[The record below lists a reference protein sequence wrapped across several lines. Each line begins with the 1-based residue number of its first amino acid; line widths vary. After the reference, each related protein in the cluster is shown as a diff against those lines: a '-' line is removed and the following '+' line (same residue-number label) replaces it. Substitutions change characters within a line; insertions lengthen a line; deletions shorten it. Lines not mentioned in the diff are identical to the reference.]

1 MEFHSEMGHAKQM
14 AKSVKVPKQTLQIS
28 TATKWKTIK
37 SNYILYI
44 MISLPIAYFVLFK
57 YIPMSN
63 IVIAFK
69 DYNMFKTVWASPWAA
84 DPFKYFRMAFSSLD
98 FLRALRN
105 TILLNFLDLLVG
117 FPFPILLALLLN
129 EIHFRRFKRVTQTI
143 LYMPHFLSW
152 IIISGMAMQIFAPE
166 NGIINTLLSRMGYET
181 IPFLSRPLLWILTYA
196 GLGVWQSAGYNTIVY
211 LAAIT
216 GINPELYEASEIDG
230 AGRLRK
236 MWHVTLPGIRPT
248 IVVMLI
254 LNLGR
259 ILNISFERPYA
270 LGNFLVRN
278 YSDVI
283 STYVYRVGIESQ
295 QFSLATAVGLF
306 QSVVCVIFLIA
317 ANSISERLGER
328 GIW

>member
-1 MEFHSEMGHAKQM
+1 MNMG
-14 AKSVKVPKQTLQIS
+14 KSIVFRKKTFRNQ
-28 TATKWKTIK
+28 TATKWKMIK

-44 MISLPIAYFVLFK
+44 MITLPMVYFIMFK
-57 YIPMSN
+57 YIPMTN

-69 DYNMFKTVWASPWAA
+69 DYNMFKTVWESPWAA
-84 DPFKYFRMAFSSLD
+84 DPLKYFKMAFSSLD

-105 TILLNFLDLLVG
+105 TILLNFLDLLAG
-117 FPFPILLALLLN
+117 FPFPILLAILLN
-129 EIHFRRFKRVTQTI
+129 EIPFKRFKRVTQTI

-152 IIISGMAMQIFAPE
+152 IIIYGMAMQIFAPE
-166 NGIINTLLSRMGYET
+166 NGIINILLSRLGYQT
-181 IPFLSRPLLWILTYA
+181 IPFLSKPLLWIITYV
-196 GLGVWQSAGYNTIVY
+196 GLGIWQSAGYNTIVY

-230 AGRLRK
+230 AGRLKRI
-236 MWHVTLPGIRPT
+236 WHVTLPGIRPT

-259 ILNISFERPYA
+259 ILNISFDRPYA
-270 LGNFLVRN
+270 LGNFLVRS

-306 QSVVCVIFLIA
+306 QSLVCVIFLVA
-317 ANSISERLGER
+317 ANNISERLGER

>member
-1 MEFHSEMGHAKQM
+1 MRKD
-14 AKSVKVPKQTLQIS
+14 TQILKAPLAQS
-28 TATKWKTIK
+28 LAGKWKLIRG
-37 SNYILYI
+37 NYILYV
-44 MISLPIAYFVLFK
+44 MLLLPLAYFVVFK
-57 YIPMSN
+57 YIPMTN

-69 DYNMFKTVWASPWAA
+69 DYNMFKTVWESPWAE
-84 DPFKYFRMAFSSLD
+84 DLLKYFKMAFSSLD
-98 FLRALRN
+98 FVRALRN
-105 TILLNFLDLLVG
+105 TILLNFLDLVFG
-117 FPFPILLALLLN
+117 FPFPILLALMLN
-129 EIHFRRFKRVTQTI
+129 EIAFKRFKRVTQTI

-166 NGIINTLLSRMGYET
+166 NGMINILLSRMGQQT
-181 IPFLSRPLLWILTYA
+181 IPFLSDSTLWVITYV

-236 MWHVTLPGIRPT
+236 ILHVTLPGIRPT

-259 ILNISFERPYA
+259 ILNISFDRPYA
-270 LGNFLVRN
+270 LGNFLVRDW
-278 YSDVI
+278 SDVI
-283 STYVYRVGIESQ
+283 STYVYRVGIQSQ

-306 QSVVCVIFLIA
+306 QSVVCVIFLVS
-317 ANSISERLGER
+317 ANVISERMGER

>member
-1 MEFHSEMGHAKQM
+1 MRKDTQSLKAPLAGSMSE
-14 AKSVKVPKQTLQIS
+14 
-28 TATKWKTIK
+28 KWKMIRN
-37 SNYILYI
+37 NYILYL
-44 MISLPIAYFVLFK
+44 MLLLPLVYFVIFK
-57 YIPMSN
+57 YIPMTN

-69 DYNMFKTVWASPWAA
+69 DYNMFKTVWESPWAD
-84 DPFKYFRMAFSSLD
+84 DPFKYFKMAFSSLD
-98 FLRALRN
+98 FTRALRN
-105 TILLNFLDLLVG
+105 TILLNFLDLIVG
-117 FPFPILLALLLN
+117 FPFPILLALMLN
-129 EIHFRRFKRVTQTI
+129 EIAFKRFKRVTQTI

-166 NGIINTLLSRMGYET
+166 NGVVNILLTRMGYQT
-181 IPFLSRPLLWILTYA
+181 IPFLSNPILWVITYVV
-196 GLGVWQSAGYNTIVY
+196 LGVWQSAGYNTIVY

-216 GINPELYEASEIDG
+216 GINPELYEAAEIDG

-236 MWHVTLPGIRPT
+236 IFHVTMPSIRPT

-259 ILNISFERPYA
+259 ILSIGFDRPYA

-283 STYVYRVGIESQ
+283 STYVYRVGIQSQ

-306 QSVVCVIFLIA
+306 QSVVCVIFLVS
-317 ANSISERLGER
+317 ANVISERMGER

>member
-1 MEFHSEMGHAKQM
+1 MRKD
-14 AKSVKVPKQTLQIS
+14 TQILKAPLAQS
-28 TATKWKTIK
+28 LAGKWKLIRG
-37 SNYILYI
+37 NYILYV
-44 MISLPIAYFVLFK
+44 MLLLPLAYFVVFK
-57 YIPMSN
+57 YIPMTN

-69 DYNMFKTVWASPWAA
+69 DYNMFKTVWESPWAE
-84 DPFKYFRMAFSSLD
+84 DLLKYFKMAFSSLD
-98 FLRALRN
+98 FVRALRN
-105 TILLNFLDLLVG
+105 TILLNFLDLVFG
-117 FPFPILLALLLN
+117 FPFPILLALMLN
-129 EIHFRRFKRVTQTI
+129 EIAFKRFKRVTQTI

-166 NGIINTLLSRMGYET
+166 NGMINILLSRMGQQT
-181 IPFLSRPLLWILTYA
+181 IPFLSDTTLWVITYV

-236 MWHVTLPGIRPT
+236 ILHVTLPGIRPT

-259 ILNISFERPYA
+259 ILNISFDRPYA
-270 LGNFLVRN
+270 LGNFLVRDW
-278 YSDVI
+278 SDVI
-283 STYVYRVGIESQ
+283 STYVYRVGIQSQ

-306 QSVVCVIFLIA
+306 QSVVCVIFLVS
-317 ANSISERLGER
+317 ANVISERMGER

>member
-1 MEFHSEMGHAKQM
+1 MQAQATKAKP
-14 AKSVKVPKQTLQIS
+14 AKPKQPGTS
-28 TATKWKTIK
+28 EAARKWKTIK

-44 MISLPIAYFVLFK
+44 MILFPLIFFILFK
-57 YIPMSN
+57 YRPMTN

-69 DYNMFKTVWASPWAA
+69 DYNMFNKTVWESPWA
-84 DPFKYFRMAFSSLD
+84 DDLFKYFKMAFGSAD

-105 TILLNFLDLLVG
+105 TIVLNFLDLLVG
-117 FPFPILLALLLN
+117 FPFPIILAILLN
-129 EIHFRRFKRVTQTI
+129 EVAFKRFKRFTQTI
-143 LYMPHFLSW
+143 VYMPNFLSW
-152 IIISGMAMQIFAPE
+152 IIISGIAMQIFAPE
-166 NGIINTLLSRMGYET
+166 NGIINILLSRMGMNT
-181 IPFLSRPLLWILTYA
+181 IPFLSDPVLWVCTYILLGI
-196 GLGVWQSAGYNTIVY
+196 WQSAGYNAIVY

-216 GINPELYEASEIDG
+216 GINSELYEAAEVDG
-230 AGRLRK
+230 AGRFRK
-236 MWHVTLPGIRPT
+236 IWHVTLPGIRPT

-259 ILNISFERPYA
+259 ILNISFDRPYA
-270 LGNFLVRN
+270 MGNYMVRQ

-306 QSVVCVIFLIA
+306 QSLVCVIFLIA
-317 ANSISERLGER
+317 ANAISERLGER

>member
-1 MEFHSEMGHAKQM
+1 MSKG
-14 AKSVKVPKQTLQIS
+14 VKGEQSSLS
-28 TATKWKTIK
+28 SAAFRKWKMIK
-37 SNYILYI
+37 ANYVLYI
-44 MISLPIAYFVLFK
+44 MIFLPLVYFVVFK
-57 YIPMSN
+57 YIPMTN

-69 DYNMFKTVWASPWAA
+69 DYNMFRSVWSSPWAT
-84 DPFKYFRMAFSSLD
+84 DLFKYFKMAFTSLD

-117 FPFPILLALLLN
+117 FPFPIILAILLN
-129 EIHFRRFKRVTQTI
+129 EIAFKRFKRVTQTI

-166 NGIINTLLSRMGYET
+166 NGIINIMLSRLGHDT
-181 IPFLSRPLLWILTYA
+181 IPFLSDPVLWIITYVA
-196 GLGVWQSAGYNTIVY
+196 LGVWQSAGYNTIVY

-216 GINPELYEASEIDG
+216 GINSELYEAAEVDG
-230 AGRLRK
+230 AGRLCK
-236 MWHVTLPGIRPT
+236 IWNVTLPGIRPT

-259 ILNISFERPYA
+259 ILSIGFDRPYA
-270 LGNFLVRN
+270 MGNFLVRD

-283 STYVYRVGIESQ
+283 STYVYRVGIQSQ

-317 ANSISERLGER
+317 ANAISERLGER

>member
-1 MEFHSEMGHAKQM
+1 ML
-14 AKSVKVPKQTLQIS
+14 KSTKITKPVSQVRV
-28 TATKWKTIK
+28 AAKWKLIK
-37 SNYILYI
+37 NNYILYI
-44 MISLPIAYFVLFK
+44 MISLPLAYFVLFK
-57 YIPMSN
+57 YIPMTN

-69 DYNMFKTVWASPWAA
+69 DYNMFKDVWDSPWAA
-84 DPFKYFRMAFSSLD
+84 DIFKYFKMAFSSLD

-105 TILLNFLDLLVG
+105 TILLNFLDLLAG
-117 FPFPILLALLLN
+117 FPFPIVLALLLN
-129 EIHFRRFKRVTQTI
+129 EIVFKRFKRVTQTI

-152 IIISGMAMQIFAPE
+152 IIISGMALQIFAPE
-166 NGIINTLLSRMGYET
+166 NGLVNILLSRMGHNT
-181 IPFLSRPLLWILTYA
+181 IPFLSDSLLWVITYV

-216 GINPELYEASEIDG
+216 SINPELYEASEIDG

-236 MWHVTLPGIRPT
+236 IWNVTLPGIRPT

-259 ILNISFERPYA
+259 ILSIPFDRPYA
-270 LGNFLVRN
+270 MGNFLVRD

-283 STYVYRVGIESQ
+283 STYVYRVGIQSQ

-306 QSVVCVIFLIA
+306 QSLVCVIFLIA
-317 ANSISERLGER
+317 ANTISERMGER

>member
-1 MEFHSEMGHAKQM
+1 
-14 AKSVKVPKQTLQIS
+14 
-28 TATKWKTIK
+28 
-37 SNYILYI
+37 
-44 MISLPIAYFVLFK
+44 
-57 YIPMSN
+57 
-63 IVIAFK
+63 
-69 DYNMFKTVWASPWAA
+69 
-84 DPFKYFRMAFSSLD
+84 
-98 FLRALRN
+98 
-105 TILLNFLDLLVG
+105 LVFG
-117 FPFPILLALLLN
+117 FPFPILLALMLN
-129 EIHFRRFKRVTQTI
+129 EIAFKQFKRVTQTI

-166 NGIINTLLSRMGYET
+166 NGMINILLSRMGQQP
-181 IPFLSRPLLWILTYA
+181 IPFLSDTTLWVITYV

-236 MWHVTLPGIRPT
+236 ILHVTLPGIRPT

-259 ILNISFERPYA
+259 ILNISFDRPYA
-270 LGNFLVRN
+270 LGNFLVRDW
-278 YSDVI
+278 SDVI
-283 STYVYRVGIESQ
+283 STYVYRVGIQSQ

-306 QSVVCVIFLIA
+306 QSVVCVIFLVS
-317 ANSISERLGER
+317 ANVISERMGER

>member
-1 MEFHSEMGHAKQM
+1 MQHIKSSKTERRAEFNRNLKQ
-14 AKSVKVPKQTLQIS
+14 
-28 TATKWKTIK
+28 IK

-44 MISLPIAYFVLFK
+44 MISLPLIFFILFK
-57 YIPMSN
+57 YRPMTN

-69 DYNMFKTVWASPWAA
+69 DYNMFRTVWESPWA
-84 DPFKYFRMAFSSLD
+84 DDLLKYFKMAFSSAD

-105 TILLNFLDLLVG
+105 TISLNFLDLVIG
-117 FPFPILLALLLN
+117 FPFPIILAILLN
-129 EIHFRRFKRVTQTI
+129 EVAFKRFKRLVQTI
-143 LYMPHFLSW
+143 VYMPHFLSW
-152 IIISGMAMQIFAPE
+152 IIISGIAMQIFAPE
-166 NGIINTLLSRMGYET
+166 NGMINILLSRMGLNT
-181 IPFLSRPLLWILTYA
+181 IPFLSDPVLWVCTYIF
-196 GLGVWQSAGYNTIVY
+196 LGIWQSAGYNAIVY

-216 GINPELYEASEIDG
+216 GINSELYEAAEVDG

-236 MWHVTLPGIRPT
+236 IWHVTLPGIRPT

-259 ILNISFERPYA
+259 ILNISFDRPYA
-270 LGNFLVRN
+270 MGNYMVRQ

-317 ANSISERLGER
+317 ANAICEKMGEQ

>member
-1 MEFHSEMGHAKQM
+1 MGHVNHM
-14 AKSVKVPKQTLQIS
+14 LNSVNSTKSVFKIS
-28 TATKWKTIK
+28 SSPKWKLIK

-44 MISLPIAYFVLFK
+44 MISLPLVYFILFK

-69 DYNMFKTVWASPWAA
+69 DYNMFKTVWESPWAA
-84 DPFKYFRMAFSSLD
+84 DPFKYFKMAFSSLD

-105 TILLNFLDLLVG
+105 TILLNFLDLLAG
-117 FPFPILLALLLN
+117 FPFPIILALLLN
-129 EIHFRRFKRVTQTI
+129 EIAYKRFKRITQTI

-152 IIISGMAMQIFAPE
+152 IIIYGLAMQIFAPK
-166 NGIINTLLSRMGYET
+166 NGMINILLSRMGYET
-181 IPFLSRPLLWILTYA
+181 IPFLSDPLLWIITYV
-196 GLGVWQSAGYNTIVY
+196 GLGIWQSAGYNTIVY

-236 MWHVTLPGIRPT
+236 MWNITLPGIRPT

-259 ILNISFERPYA
+259 ILNISFDRPYA

-317 ANSISERLGER
+317 ANQISERLGER

>member
-1 MEFHSEMGHAKQM
+1 MRKDT
-14 AKSVKVPKQTLQIS
+14 QTLKAPLAQ
-28 TATKWKTIK
+28 TLTGKWKLIRD
-37 SNYILYI
+37 NYILYV
-44 MISLPIAYFVLFK
+44 MLLLPLAYFVVFK
-57 YIPMSN
+57 YIPMTN

-69 DYNMFKTVWASPWAA
+69 DYNMFKTVWESPWSE
-84 DPFKYFRMAFSSLD
+84 DLFKYFKMAFSSLD
-98 FLRALRN
+98 FIRALRN

-117 FPFPILLALLLN
+117 FPFPILLALMLN
-129 EIHFRRFKRVTQTI
+129 EIAFKRFKRVTQTI

-166 NGIINTLLSRMGYET
+166 NGIINILLSRMGQQT
-181 IPFLSRPLLWILTYA
+181 IPFLSESTLWVVTYV

-236 MWHVTLPGIRPT
+236 ILHVTLPGIRPT

-259 ILNISFERPYA
+259 ILNISFDRPYA

-278 YSDVI
+278 WSDVI
-283 STYVYRVGIESQ
+283 STYVYRVGIQSQ

-306 QSVVCVIFLIA
+306 QSVVCVIFLVS
-317 ANSISERLGER
+317 ANIISERMGER

>member
-1 MEFHSEMGHAKQM
+1 MATAVKQQIKQNSVGQTGRNSERRR
-14 AKSVKVPKQTLQIS
+14 
-28 TATKWKTIK
+28 KWKTMK

-44 MISLPIAYFVLFK
+44 MILLPLIYFIVFR
-57 YIPMSN
+57 YIPMTD

-69 DYNMFKTVWASPWAA
+69 DYNMFSTVWESPWAQ
-84 DPFKYFRMAFSSLD
+84 DPLKYFKAAFFAPD

-105 TILLNFLDLLVG
+105 TIYLNVLDLLFG
-117 FPFPILLALLLN
+117 FPFPVILAILLN
-129 EIHFRRFKRVTQTI
+129 EIAFKKFKRFTQTV

-166 NGIINTLLSRMGYET
+166 NGIINILRSRMGMAT
-181 IPFLSRPLLWILTYA
+181 VPFLSDPVLWVITYI
-196 GLGVWQSAGYNTIVY
+196 GLGIWQSAGYNTIVY

-216 GINPELYEASEIDG
+216 GINMELYEAAEVDG
-230 AGRLRK
+230 AGRMRK
-236 MWHVTLPGIRPT
+236 IWHITLPGIRPT

-259 ILNISFERPYA
+259 ILSISFDRPYA
-270 LGNFLVRN
+270 MGNFLVRQ

-306 QSVVCVIFLIA
+306 QSVVCVVFLIA
-317 ANSISERLGER
+317 ANVISEKLGER

>member
-1 MEFHSEMGHAKQM
+1 MRKD
-14 AKSVKVPKQTLQIS
+14 TQILKAPLAQS
-28 TATKWKTIK
+28 LAGKWKLIRG
-37 SNYILYI
+37 NYILYV
-44 MISLPIAYFVLFK
+44 MLLLPLAYFVVFK
-57 YIPMSN
+57 YIPMTN

-69 DYNMFKTVWASPWAA
+69 DYNMFKTVWESPWAE
-84 DPFKYFRMAFSSLD
+84 DLLKYFKMAFSSLD
-98 FLRALRN
+98 FVRALRN
-105 TILLNFLDLLVG
+105 TILLNFLDLVFG
-117 FPFPILLALLLN
+117 FPFPILLALMLN
-129 EIHFRRFKRVTQTI
+129 EIAFKRFKRVTQTI

-152 IIISGMAMQIFAPE
+152 IIISGMAMHIFAPE
-166 NGIINTLLSRMGYET
+166 KGMINILLSRMGQMT
-181 IPFLSRPLLWILTYA
+181 IPFLSDTTLWVITYV

-236 MWHVTLPGIRPT
+236 ILHVTLPGIRPT

-259 ILNISFERPYA
+259 ILNISFDRPYA
-270 LGNFLVRN
+270 LGNFLVRDW
-278 YSDVI
+278 SDVI
-283 STYVYRVGIESQ
+283 STYVYRVGIQSQ

-306 QSVVCVIFLIA
+306 QSVVCVIFLVS
-317 ANSISERLGER
+317 ANVISERMGER

>member
-1 MEFHSEMGHAKQM
+1 MSKNTKLMK
-14 AKSVKVPKQTLQIS
+14 PIS
-28 TATKWKTIK
+28 SARFATKWKLIK

-44 MISLPIAYFVLFK
+44 MISMPMLYFILFR
-57 YIPMSN
+57 YIPMTN

-69 DYNMFKTVWASPWAA
+69 DFNMFKSVWESPWA
-84 DPFKYFRMAFSSLD
+84 DDIFKYFKMAFSSLD

-105 TILLNFLDLLVG
+105 TILLNLLDLLAG
-117 FPFPILLALLLN
+117 FPVPIILALLLN
-129 EIHFRRFKRVTQTI
+129 EIAFKKFKRITQTI

-166 NGIINTLLSRMGYET
+166 NGLINILLSRMGYNT
-181 IPFLSRPLLWILTYA
+181 IPFLSNPLLWVITYVF
-196 GLGVWQSAGYNTIVY
+196 LGVWQSAGYNTIVY

-216 GINPELYEASEIDG
+216 GINPELYEASEMDG

-236 MWHVTLPGIRPT
+236 IWHVTLPGIRPT

-259 ILNISFERPYA
+259 ILNISFDRPYA
-270 LGNFLVRN
+270 MGNFLVRN

-283 STYVYRVGIESQ
+283 STYVFRVGIQSQ

-306 QSVVCVIFLIA
+306 QSLVCVVFLIA
-317 ANSISERLGER
+317 ANTISERLGER

>member
-1 MEFHSEMGHAKQM
+1 MER
-14 AKSVKVPKQTLQIS
+14 S
-28 TATKWKTIK
+28 TGKRGLPRTANVADKWKLIRN
-37 SNYILYI
+37 NYILYL
-44 MISLPIAYFVLFK
+44 MLLMPLTYFVAFK
-57 YIPMSN
+57 YIPMTN

-69 DYNMFKTVWASPWAA
+69 DYNMFKTVWESPWA
-84 DPFKYFRMAFSSLD
+84 DDLFKYFKMAFSSLD

-117 FPFPILLALLLN
+117 FPFPILLAILLN
-129 EIHFRRFKRVTQTI
+129 EIAFKRFKRVTQTV

-152 IIISGMAMQIFAPE
+152 IIIAGMAMQIFAPE
-166 NGIINTLLSRMGYET
+166 NGVINILLSRMGYET
-181 IPFLSRPLLWILTYA
+181 IPFLSDSTLWVITYVV
-196 GLGVWQSAGYNTIVY
+196 LGVWQSAGYNTIVY

-236 MWHVTLPGIRPT
+236 MLHVTLPGIRPT

-259 ILNISFERPYA
+259 ILSIGFDRPYA
-270 LGNFLVRN
+270 MGNFLVRN

-283 STYVYRVGIESQ
+283 STYVYRVGIQSQ

-306 QSVVCVIFLIA
+306 QSVVCVIFLIS
-317 ANSISERLGER
+317 ANVISEKMGEQ

>member
-1 MEFHSEMGHAKQM
+1 MRKDTQSLKAPLAGTMSE
-14 AKSVKVPKQTLQIS
+14 
-28 TATKWKTIK
+28 KWKMIRN
-37 SNYILYI
+37 NYILYL
-44 MISLPIAYFVLFK
+44 MLLLPLVYFVIFK
-57 YIPMSN
+57 YIPMTN

-69 DYNMFKTVWASPWAA
+69 DYNMFKTVWESPWAD
-84 DPFKYFRMAFSSLD
+84 DPFKYFKMAFSSLD
-98 FLRALRN
+98 FTRALRN
-105 TILLNFLDLLVG
+105 TILLNFLDLIVG
-117 FPFPILLALLLN
+117 FPFPILLALMLN
-129 EIHFRRFKRVTQTI
+129 EIAFKRFKRVTQTI

-166 NGIINTLLSRMGYET
+166 NGVINILLARMGYPT
-181 IPFLSRPLLWILTYA
+181 IPFLSNPTLWVVTYVV
-196 GLGVWQSAGYNTIVY
+196 LGVWQSAGYNTIVY

-216 GINPELYEASEIDG
+216 GINPELYEAAEIDG

-236 MWHVTLPGIRPT
+236 IFHVTMPSIRPT

-259 ILNISFERPYA
+259 ILSIGFDRPYA

-283 STYVYRVGIESQ
+283 STYVYRVGIQSQ

-306 QSVVCVIFLIA
+306 QSVVCVIFLVS
-317 ANSISERLGER
+317 ANVISERMGER